1 MEKDE
6 MTMDENCKYQIDRYL
21 NDAESEFD
29 WILAKGE
36 KKRRILFQSALV
48 GVACAAAIALF
59 FWLFPATPSSGEPM
73 TPVQIAEGIQQMMLL
88 DIGDIESIE
97 AVPKDSYAIL
107 TAHLKD
113 GSTCSYILKCNDAE
127 GTTTLLAYN
136 NKKTKK

>member
-6 MTMDENCKYQIDRYL
+6 MTMEESCKYQIDRYL
-21 NDAESEFD
+21 YDAESEFD
-29 WILAKGE
+29 RIFAEDG
-36 KKRRILFQSALV
+36 RRRRNVRRWALL
-48 GVACAAAIALF
+48 GITCAAAIALL
-59 FWLFPATPSSGEPM
+59 FWLVPATPSSGDLM

-88 DIGDIESIE
+88 DIGDIEFIE
-97 AVPKDSYAIL
+97 AVPKDSYALL

-136 NKKTKK
+136 KKQLKK

>member
-1 MEKDE
+1 
-6 MTMDENCKYQIDRYL
+6 MTMEESCKYRIDRYL

-29 WILAKGE
+29 WILAEDGR
-36 KKRRILFQSALV
+36 KRRNVRRWALM
-48 GVACAAAIALF
+48 GIACAAAIALL
-59 FWLFPATPSSGEPM
+59 FWLVPATPSSRDLM

-113 GSTCSYILKCNDAE
+113 GSTCSYILKCDEVE

-136 NKKTKK
+136 KKQSKK